1 MQQQTTT
8 FGCEG
13 SATNGPSDEPSTQHV
28 TAISSRKLPPHQH
41 QHNHVFWISAFELSI
56 LSSLLDALQ
65 AHFTNMPSLLD
76 LPAELQN
83 AIYHE
88 VLVCSN
94 PIRLEPRHSFGH
106 DQFTESLKEST
117 YTYLCESK
125 HRALTQT
132 SRQLRAET
140 LPIFY
145 GANRFCFHIDY
156 VDCKWD
162 KEPDIVQDRE
172 GVRWVTTLPETA
184 IAHMRQLLY
193 LLPAVQKE
201 LIADDHGSTMMESEN
216 LLKHFLFCERRY
228 WVLDLEKGELRYMDG
243 RHVEVEIETM
253 SACGALGAPAELRGQ
268 THHQGGLSCTHQ
280 G

>member
-1 MQQQTTT
+1 MINSQ
-8 FGCEG
+8 
-13 SATNGPSDEPSTQHV
+13 
-28 TAISSRKLPPHQH
+28 K
-41 QHNHVFWISAFELSI
+41 
-56 LSSLLDALQ
+56 ALK
-65 AHFTNMPSLLD
+65 
-76 LPAELQN
+76 
-83 AIYHE
+83 
-88 VLVCSN
+88 
-94 PIRLEPRHSFGH
+94 G
-106 DQFTESLKEST
+106 ST

-125 HRALTQT
+125 HRALTQNPP
-132 SRQLRAET
+132 SASNGDAAHLLRRQQV
-140 LPIFY
+140 
-145 GANRFCFHIDY
+145 CFHIDY

-201 LIADDHGSTMMESEN
+201 LIADDYGSTMMEKEN
-216 LLKHFLFCERRY
+216 LLKHFLFSKRRY
-228 WVLDLEKGELRYMDG
+228 WVLNLEKGELRYMDG
-243 RHVEVEIETM
+243 RHVEVKIETM